1 MLRTSVILWI
11 GFWYCLPVNGQRK
24 LSFELYGAPSINW
37 LRASPAT
44 ISLNSKVETA
54 NPIQFNFGLNSL
66 YRITPR
72 YQLAA
77 EMEFSKVPFTIKEYN
92 QLPNGSITTTSRN
105 KTNLTHLRVGMRYS
119 KNRNKISYYFQPAV
133 GIAISSNRFNDESDS
148 TLNRTNN
155 LQNINPLSL
164 TAKGELGVKF
174 LTDRRCYFILGIRH
188 QFGFNQLDKRTFV
201 TDITSPPSQIS
212 ITSSGSYSSLFL
224 GIGFNQKS
232 KVKPLRNIESGQRRV
247 RSELL
252 AKDGPYAIL
261 LGGVRLKEYGY
272 SFPSI
277 AHFGS
282 STLSIGEKFRN
293 FYGEVGLG
301 IVGPNETYQINHD
314 GHKGLILRREPYTIR
329 FIPAT
334 LKYAIPISSRTLN
347 KLGVSFTANYIVSGR
362 DYSGSG
368 RGSGSRTING
378 TVYTYTGQYTS
389 DALEP
394 RRTFFNAGL
403 YYEKEAF
410 NVGFFNFKLSR
421 NFGSDVQRRISASY
435 TINGTPYN
443 VTTESRLNGFLA
455 EFGFRLPFAVLSK
468 GQKRQ
473 QKMIL
478 DLEKR
483 Q

>member
-1 MLRTSVILWI
+1 MPKKAIILYFI
-11 GFWYCLPVNGQRK
+11 LCFGPLAKAQNN
-24 LSFELYGAPSINW
+24 LSFEFSDGPSRNW
-37 LRASPAT
+37 LQTSPAIT
-44 ISLNSKVETA
+44 SLNSKVETA
-54 NPIQFNFGLNSL
+54 NPIQFNFGLTSL
-66 YRITPR
+66 FRISPR
-72 YQLAA
+72 WQITT
-77 EMEFSKVPFTIKEYN
+77 ETEFSKVPFNVIVYSQRPT
-92 QLPNGSITTTSRN
+92 GFTTTTSIN
-105 KTNLTHLRVGMRYS
+105 QTNLTNFRIGSRYAID
-119 KNRNKISYYFQPAV
+119 REKISYYFQPAL

-148 TLNRTNN
+148 TLNRTNI
-155 LQNINPLSL
+155 LQNVNPLSL
-164 TAKGELGVKF
+164 TAKGERGVKF
-174 LTDRRCYFILGIRH
+174 LTDGRHYFILGIRH
-188 QFGFNQLDKRTFV
+188 QFGFTQLDKRIFL
-201 TDITSPPSQIS
+201 TDVTSPTSQIS
-212 ITSSGSYSSLFL
+212 ITSSGSYRSLFL

-232 KVKPLRNIESGQRRV
+232 KIKPSKDIESRQRRV

-252 AKDGPYAIL
+252 AKDGSYLIL
-261 LGGVRLKEYGY
+261 LGGVRLKEYGF

-282 STLSIGEKFRN
+282 STLSIGEKFGN

-301 IVGPNETYQINHD
+301 IVGLNETYQINHD
-314 GHKGLILRREPYTIR
+314 GIKGLILRRQPYTIR

-334 LKYAIPISSRTLN
+334 IKYSIPISSRTLN

-362 DYSGSG
+362 DYGGSG